1 MKSHTVILG
10 APLRLVMDGRLALTL
25 AGHDGF

>member
-1 MKSHTVILG
+1 MKTPTVISG
-10 APLRLVMDGRLALTL
+10 EPLCPAMDGRLALTL